1 MIIYISMILWVILM
15 RILCSGEMRFTT
27 LPSGGRA
34 YKISATVA
42 YITVAYII
50 FWVGIRSGVADTRA
64 YIGGFEANH
73 KTLAD
78 IPSIL
83 VSNSKGYGWTTLL
96 VLFKNCVSTNY
107 HAWLMALALFMGLS
121 IAHCYQKYS
130 EAFFFCMLIFILN
143 GNQSWMLNGMRQFF
157 CVCALALALPWL
169 ISGKTWYY
177 LTLVIILSSIHFTA
191 LLMIPLYFVLRQKPW
206 SKLIWL
212 SVAAIVCACYLAD
225 SVAVFAEDSLQS
237 TSYAG
242 STVFNPDEADDGVHP
257 LRVLVAAVPACL
269 AWINRKRIATENN
282 MLLNICIN
290 ASLFSA
296 MLYLF
301 GVFTSGILM
310 GRLPA
315 YCELFAIIG
324 LPAIINRVP
333 KVHLRK
339 LLYATC
345 VVFYG
350 LFYYAILGS
359 SYYVSELTGVVPSL

>member
-15 RILCSGEMRFTT
+15 RVLCSGEMKYST

-34 YKISATVA
+34 YKVSPTVA
-42 YITVAYII
+42 YVTIAYII

-73 KTLAD
+73 QSLAD

-83 VSNSKGYGWTTLL
+83 LSNGKGNGWTTLL
-96 VLFKNCVSTNY
+96 VLFKNCISTDY
-107 HAWLMALALFMGLS
+107 HAWLMTMALFMGLA
-121 IAHCYQKYS
+121 IAHCYQRYS

-157 CVCALALALPWL
+157 CVCVLALALPWL
-169 ISGKTWYY
+169 IAGKKWHY
-177 LTLVIILSSIHFTA
+177 LTLLIILSSIHFTV
-191 LLMIPLYFVLRQKPW
+191 LLMIPLYFVLRQEPW
-206 SKLIWL
+206 SKLIWM
-212 SVAAIVCACYLAD
+212 SVAAIVCACYMAD
-225 SVAVFAEDSLQS
+225 SVAVFAQDSLRS

-242 STVFNPDEADDGVHP
+242 STVFNPDEADNGVHP

-269 AWINRKRIATENN
+269 AWVNRKRLTKENN
-282 MLLNICIN
+282 MLLNICVN

-310 GRLPA
+310 GRLPV
-315 YCELFAIIG
+315 YCEIFATLG
-324 LPAIINRVP
+324 LPAIINRFS
-333 KVHLRK
+333 KARHRK
-339 LLYATC
+339 LLYTSS
-345 VVFYG
+345 VIFYS
-350 LFYYAILGS
+350 LFYCAILGN
-359 SYYVSELTGVVPSL
+359 SYYVSELTGVVLPL

>member
-15 RILCSGEMRFTT
+15 RVLCSGEMKYST
-27 LPSGGRA
+27 LPSGGRS
-34 YKISATVA
+34 YKVRPAVA

-64 YIGGFEANH
+64 YIVGFEGNQQS
-73 KTLAD
+73 LAD

-83 VSNSKGYGWTTLL
+83 LSNGKGYGWTTLL
-96 VLFKNCVSTNY
+96 VLFKNCISTDY
-107 HAWLMALALFMGLS
+107 HAWLMALALFMGLA
-121 IAHCYQKYS
+121 IAHCYQRYS

-157 CVCALALALPWL
+157 CVCVLALALPWL
-169 ISGKTWYY
+169 IAGKKWHY
-177 LTLVIILSSIHFTA
+177 LTLLIILSSIHFTV
-191 LLMIPLYFVLRQKPW
+191 LLMIPLYFVLRQEPW
-206 SKLIWL
+206 SKLIWGA
-212 SVAAIVCACYLAD
+212 VAAIVCACYMAD

-242 STVFNPDEADDGVHP
+242 STFFNPDESDDGVHP

-269 AWINRKRIATENN
+269 AWVNRKRLTKENN
-282 MLLNICIN
+282 ILLNICIN

-310 GRLPA
+310 GRLPV
-315 YCELFAIIG
+315 YCEIFATLG
-324 LPAIINRVP
+324 LPAIINRFS
-333 KVHLRK
+333 KESHRK
-339 LLYATC
+339 LLYTSC
-345 VVFYG
+345 VTFYS
-350 LFYYAILGS
+350 LFYYAILGNS
-359 SYYVSELTGVVPSL
+359 HYVSELTGVVLPL

>member
-15 RILCSGEMRFTT
+15 RVLCSGEMKYST
-27 LPSGGRA
+27 LPSGGRS
-34 YKISATVA
+34 YKVRPAVA

-64 YIGGFEANH
+64 YIVGFEGNQQS
-73 KTLAD
+73 LAD

-83 VSNSKGYGWTTLL
+83 LSNGKGYGWTTLL
-96 VLFKNCVSTNY
+96 VLFKNCISTDY

-121 IAHCYQKYS
+121 VAHCYQKHS
-130 EAFFFCMLIFILN
+130 EAYFFCILIFILN
-143 GNQSWMLNGMRQFF
+143 GNQSWMMNGMRQFF
-157 CVCALALALPWL
+157 CVCALMLALPWL
-169 ISGKTWYY
+169 IKGKTWYY
-177 LTLVIILSSIHFTA
+177 LTLLIVLSSIHFTV
-191 LLMIPLYFVLRQKPW
+191 LLMVPLYFILRQEPW

-269 AWINRKRIATENN
+269 AWVKRTAISAEQNT
-282 MLLNICIN
+282 LLNICIN

-310 GRLPA
+310 GRLPI
-315 YCELFAIIG
+315 YCEVFATLG
-324 LPAIINRVP
+324 LPTILN
-333 KVHLRK
+333 HFRK
-339 LLYATC
+339 KNIRQALYISSIA
-345 VVFYG
+345 G
-350 LFYYAILGS
+350 YAAFFILQGCGG
-359 SYYVSELTGVVPSL
+359 YYVSEFTGVLH